1 MRTRWL
7 ALAPLAGVVLAT
19 AAYAGPT
26 TAPQIKDPAGDAAGG
41 QAGMDIVSVLFTTA
55 GTGSGKKY
63 VPKTFSVTMTLA
75 GPVEAGPGLTYE
87 VDATTSTCG
96 DLSFTYEP
104 GTPYGKVFGPN
115 GWAQW
120 GTCNNT
126 TGDGNIE
133 LLAPTV
139 AGNKITWEFG
149 LKSIGLKP
157 GAVFKDF
164 VARVD
169 PSNPVLPYPSH
180 GDVGMTGLGLI
191 DAASGSASWTL
202 S

>member
-1 MRTRWL
+1 MRVRWI
-7 ALAPLAGVVLAT
+7 ALVPLAGLALAT
-19 AAYAGPT
+19 AAYAGHT
-26 TAPQIKDPAGDAAGG
+26 TTPQIKDPTGDAAGG
-41 QAGMDIVSVLFTTA
+41 QAGMDIVSVLFTTS
-55 GTGSGKKY
+55 GTGSGKGY
-63 VPKTFSVTMTLA
+63 VPKAFSVTMTLA

-104 GTPYGKVFGPN
+104 GTPYEKAIGPS

-120 GTCNNT
+120 GSCTNT
-126 TGDGNIE
+126 TGDGGIE
-133 LLAPTV
+133 LLSPTV

-149 LKSIGLKP
+149 LRSIGLKP
-157 GAVFKDF
+157 GAVFKNF

-169 PSNPVLPYPSH
+169 PSNPVIPYPSH
-180 GDVGMTGLGLI
+180 GDAGMTGLGLI
-191 DAASGSASWTL
+191 DAASGSGSWTL

>member
-1 MRTRWL
+1 MRSPWI
-7 ALAPLAGVVLAT
+7 ALAPLAGLALAT

-26 TAPQIKDPAGDAAGG
+26 TTPQIKDPPGDAVGS
-41 QAGMDIVSVLFTTA
+41 QAGTDIVSVLFTTS
-55 GTGSGKKY
+55 GTGRGKAY
-63 VPKTFSVTMTLA
+63 VPKLFSVTMTMA
-75 GPVEAGPGLTYE
+75 GPVMDGPGLTYE
-87 VDATTSTCG
+87 VDAKTDTCG

-104 GTPYGKVFGPN
+104 GTPYGKAFGPN

-120 GTCNNT
+120 GSCTNT
-126 TGDGNIE
+126 AGDGSIE
-133 LLAPTV
+133 LMSVAA

-149 LKSIGLKP
+149 MKAIGLKP
-157 GAVFKDF
+157 GTVFKDF

-169 PSNPVLPYPSH
+169 PSNPLLPYPSH

-191 DAASGSASWTL
+191 DAATGTGSWKL